1 MLYSRG
7 RFGRR
12 RGLALVEFALLLPV
26 LMTLLVGAWEAGRL
40 IEINQ
45 ILSNATREGARQAS
59 AGQATSSQVQQTVL
73 NYMKNAGL
81 PTTNAVVTVSDLTN
95 SGDPSN
101 ATQLDHLQVSV
112 SIPFKDV
119 RWSTLTLVTS
129 PTTQVSAQSVWLSV
143 KDQNYPTVTTSPN
156 GN

>member
-12 RGLALVEFALLLPV
+12 RGAALVEFALLLPV

-59 AGQATSSQVQQTVL
+59 SGQATSSQVQQTVL